1 MVTKH
6 NPPADIPN
14 KEIKKSGSPDS
25 LDSLDSPDTEG
36 WLTREE
42 SGRLLGVAVSTI
54 KNYERRGLLCP
65 QRASRHDTKGRE
77 HTVVMHDPR
86 ELTKIREK
94 LQELTRPA
102 KPAAAKLDTSTWLT
116 RNESTDALS
125 ISIQTLKNYEERGL
139 LHPARVPRRDARGH
153 EQIVVVY
160 DPKEL
165 AKLPRGVGRPFSP
178 RDSGEINA
186 RCFEMFEQSRPF
198 SEIVIEQ
205 RQTSDKVHELYE
217 RWLDDS
223 RAVWVINDEAKKALA
238 AVLGPFASV
247 TELVTLV
254 QQRKTA

>member
-1 MVTKH
+1 MVTRH
-6 NPPADIPN
+6 NTHADVPN
-14 KEIKKSGSPDS
+14 KEIQKSDPSETSDS
-25 LDSLDSPDTEG
+25 LDPSETEG

-65 QRASRHDTKGRE
+65 QRVSRQDTKGRE
-77 HTVVMHDPR
+77 HVVVMHDPR
-86 ELTKIREK
+86 ELTKLRDK
-94 LQELTRPA
+94 LQELTRPTKSA
-102 KPAAAKLDTSTWLT
+102 NTIDTSTWLT

-153 EQIVVVY
+153 EQVVVVY

-165 AKLPRGVGRPFSP
+165 AKLPRGIGRPFSP
-178 RDSGEINA
+178 REPGEIYA
-186 RCFEMFEQSRPF
+186 RCFEMFEQNRAF
-198 SEIVIEQ
+198 SDVVIEM

-223 RAVWVINDEAKKALA
+223 RAIWVLNDEAKKALA
-238 AVLGPFASV
+238 QVLGPFASV